1 MRILS
6 KSCCLFRAGKNTEGF
21 AWGVNMY
28 KHLSSLHGSAG
39 FVSTL
44 PSEINQFTRGQ
55 VRGHAA
61 LKSAENV
68 FPEGSLIFLWCFV
81 SEVCVCVS
89 CRDLAFWKSEPWGQ
103 DFDIALNIAGI
114 VEYEYGLPFNAF
126 PKDPQEAQSLIYYS
140 MSSLGRTGWGFMGGQ
155 CSGALL
161 NLEVE
166 MSWPGCQVE
175 LGMGNLYSQTKLGML
190 LRVPHAPSSSLL
202 LVASVWISG
211 KPENVLEG
219 EMPSWHIHPAWEVA
233 TGAPQPSQAQL
244 SLEAKIP

>member
-1 MRILS
+1 MNGVFWVSIPHILELHRRRWAGAGRACPDGALIYSCIQGKQGAASHPCAKALKEKLPANRLNINCSLEMRILS

-166 MSWPGCQVE
+166 MS
-175 LGMGNLYSQTKLGML
+175 
-190 LRVPHAPSSSLL
+190 
-202 LVASVWISG
+202 
-211 KPENVLEG
+211 
-219 EMPSWHIHPAWEVA
+219 
-233 TGAPQPSQAQL
+233 
-244 SLEAKIP
+244 